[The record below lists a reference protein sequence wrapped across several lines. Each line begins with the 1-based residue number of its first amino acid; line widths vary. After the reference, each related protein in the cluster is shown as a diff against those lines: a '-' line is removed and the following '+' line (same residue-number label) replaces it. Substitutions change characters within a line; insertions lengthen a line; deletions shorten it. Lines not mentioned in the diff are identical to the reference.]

1 MQVFSVL
8 SYNIHECVGSDRQRN
23 PARIAEVINR
33 SGAQIIGLQEVHS
46 DASGA
51 EELHQMNYL
60 AAATGLQAIPGPA
73 VERRNGHYGN
83 VLLTS
88 YKVLAVHNLN
98 LSYPGREPRGAIDAE
113 LEIGGAIVRVIV
125 THLGLRAPERRF
137 QVRKLLLALSEPRAA
152 TVIILS
158 DFNEWL
164 PTGRSLR
171 WIHTRLGK
179 TALVRTFPA
188 AFPLFALD
196 RIWVSP
202 AAALVKVSRVR
213 SPLTRIASDHLP
225 LKGVIQSPAF
235 APPPLL

>member
-8 SYNIHECVGSDRQRN
+8 SYNIHECVGSDRRRN

-46 DASGA
+46 DASGT

-83 VLLTS
+83 VLLTG

-113 LEIGGAIVRVIV
+113 LEIGSAIVRVIV

-213 SPLTRIASDHLP
+213 TPLTRIASDHLP

>member
-60 AAATGLQAIPGPA
+60 SAATGLRAIPGPA

-213 SPLTRIASDHLP
+213 TPLTRVASDHLP

>member
-1 MQVFSVL
+1 M
-8 SYNIHECVGSDRQRN
+8 
-23 PARIAEVINR
+23 
-33 SGAQIIGLQEVHS
+33 
-46 DASGA
+46 
-51 EELHQMNYL
+51 
-60 AAATGLQAIPGPA
+60 
-73 VERRNGHYGN
+73 
-83 VLLTS
+83 
-88 YKVLAVHNLN
+88 
-98 LSYPGREPRGAIDAE
+98 
-113 LEIGGAIVRVIV
+113 
-125 THLGLRAPERRF
+125 
-137 QVRKLLLALSEPRAA
+137 
-152 TVIILS
+152 S

-213 SPLTRIASDHLP
+213 TPLTRIASDHLP

>member
-8 SYNIHECVGSDRQRN
+8 SYNIHECVGSDRRRN

-46 DASGA
+46 DASGT

-73 VERRNGHYGN
+73 VERKNGHYGN
-83 VLLTS
+83 VLLTR
-88 YKVLAVHNLN
+88 YKILAVHNLN

-213 SPLTRIASDHLP
+213 TPLTRVASDHLP

>member
-33 SGAQIIGLQEVHS
+33 SGAEIIGLQEVHS

-213 SPLTRIASDHLP
+213 TPLTRIASDHLP

>member
-33 SGAQIIGLQEVHS
+33 SEAQIIGLQEVHS

-113 LEIGGAIVRVIV
+113 LEIGSAIVRVIV

-158 DFNEWL
+158 DCNEWL

-213 SPLTRIASDHLP
+213 TPLTRIASDHLP

-235 APPPLL
+235 APSPLL